1 MENYKTGTSLVVQLL
16 RPLLPVQGMWFDPCC
31 GNWEAR
37 ACTVAKT
44 EDHRTS
50 SAAHMLQNRAR
61 AAHMLQNR
69 ARSAHMLQNRA
80 RAAHMLQ
87 NRARSAHTLQNRA
100 RAAHMLQNKQRGA
113 HAEWGGSQNKPARR
127 TCRGGLSYGPLSS
140 SDKNSKDLLTRPKL
154 LINLLGCFAH
164 TN

>member
-69 ARSAHMLQNRA
+69 ARSAH
-80 RAAHMLQ
+80 
-87 NRARSAHTLQNRA
+87 TLQNRA

-140 SDKNSKDLLTRPKL
+140 YDKNSKDLLTRPKL

>member
-50 SAAHMLQNRAR
+50 SA
-61 AAHMLQNR
+61 
-69 ARSAHMLQNRA
+69 AHMLQNRA

>member
-50 SAAHMLQNRAR
+50 SAAHMLQNRA
-61 AAHMLQNR
+61 H
-69 ARSAHMLQNRA
+69 S
-80 RAAHMLQ
+80 AHMLQ